1 MGRPVDFLEMDKVRE
16 KTAPYNFPLEICEK
30 HFPKVYIGSAYIP
43 PTDEEWISYGLDLKH
58 RPKPVPTPDWSKGTR
73 ELMPVFIVGDQAERE
88 RLLAEYNQYLDGL
101 RSQLTDVELNEE
113 ELEGDDE
120 E

>member
-1 MGRPVDFLEMDKVRE
+1 MIRSPREQRDKFEKNLVIEEINGVPHWIWTGRVNRG
-16 KTAPYNFPLEICEK
+16 TY
-30 HFPKVYIGSAYIP
+30 H
-43 PTDEEWISYGLDLKH
+43 
-58 RPKPVPTPDWSKGTR
+58 TPDWSKGTR

-101 RSQLTDVELNEE
+101 RSQLTDDERNDE